1 MYIIFEH
8 LRNVL
13 LMFMTCKHKPG
24 DINCS
29 SYDPYKYQPPTPEP
43 PKTPDSQKFE
53 IEDVYDSINNYI
65 ILKVKYPNCSMCSYE
80 GNKVIVYSGIQLK
93 DVLKWRE
100 IDPHFRDSDS
110 NDAKKAPSPIAK
122 FPASSEGWVDAIA
135 FVNHLHQ
142 RSLNSNKR

>member
-1 MYIIFEH
+1 
-8 LRNVL
+8 
-13 LMFMTCKHKPG
+13 MFMTCKHKPG

-53 IEDVYDSINNYI
+53 IEDVYDTINNYI

-110 NDAKKAPSPIAK
+110 NDAKKAPSPIAR
-122 FPASSEGWVDAIA
+122 FPASSEGWANAVA
-135 FVNHLHQ
+135 FVNRLHQ
-142 RSLNSNKR
+142 RDLNSNKR

>member
-1 MYIIFEH
+1 
-8 LRNVL
+8 
-13 LMFMTCKHKPG
+13 MFMTCKHKPG

-43 PKTPDSQKFE
+43 QKTPDSQKFE
-53 IEDVYDSINNYI
+53 IEDIYDSVNNYL
-65 ILKVKYPNCSMCSYE
+65 ILKIKYPNCSMCSYE

-110 NDAKKAPSPIAK
+110 NDAKKAPSPIAR
-122 FPASSEGWVDAIA
+122 FPASSEGWANAVA
-135 FVNHLHQ
+135 FVNNLHQ
-142 RSLNSNKR
+142 RNLNYNKR